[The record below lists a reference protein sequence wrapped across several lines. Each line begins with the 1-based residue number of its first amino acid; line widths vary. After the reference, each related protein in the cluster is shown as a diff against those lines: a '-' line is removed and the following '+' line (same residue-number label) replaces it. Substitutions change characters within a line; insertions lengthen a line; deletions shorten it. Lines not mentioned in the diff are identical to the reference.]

1 MPIAQSI
8 PTRRIYVSPVLVFVR
23 PDEFCTPKTEL
34 NIYFYIVRKR
44 FLYVKS
50 HLIYGNPESSTLRI
64 VSRGSNFKMFS
75 KLRPRGLAP
84 LRRRRIE
91 VHPPPPN
98 FLVTNG
104 SKGQNYTGVISP
116 SLDPLRTFGC
126 PFGRTEAVC
135 RSAKGHR
142 KGSGGWEC
150 ASAAAAAGGAQV
162 GPRSGS

>member
-1 MPIAQSI
+1 MMLILSNRSLNLVSQDKIGQGGSHMPIAQSI

-75 KLRPRGLAP
+75 KLQPRQVRPRGTVQYSILSYYSLGELLDENP
-84 LRRRRIE
+84 R
-91 VHPPPPN
+91 
-98 FLVTNG
+98 
-104 SKGQNYTGVISP
+104 GVI
-116 SLDPLRTFGC
+116 C
-126 PFGRTEAVC
+126 P
-135 RSAKGHR
+135 
-142 KGSGGWEC
+142 GGGV
-150 ASAAAAAGGAQV
+150 S
-162 GPRSGS
+162 

>member
-1 MPIAQSI
+1 MMLILSNRSLNLVSQDKIGQGGSHMPIAQSI

-75 KLRPRGLAP
+75 KLQPRQVRPHDLLGEVGQ
-84 LRRRRIE
+84 RRVYLHLI
-91 VHPPPPN
+91 
-98 FLVTNG
+98 F
-104 SKGQNYTGVISP
+104 
-116 SLDPLRTFGC
+116 
-126 PFGRTEAVC
+126 
-135 RSAKGHR
+135 
-142 KGSGGWEC
+142 
-150 ASAAAAAGGAQV
+150 
-162 GPRSGS
+162 